1 MGAPL
6 GEPAELWS
14 VGAIRHSRLD
24 RESPVLHQFLA
35 GSRYNYGKIFLYLQ
49 HALKQTTNTN
59 KHMPRFLITTKSR
72 TQFNGIR
79 IEPGM
84 SVEVV
89 TTSFANPL
97 LVNGGQPVVDAFLR
111 IYGIDIKKAGV
122 CSTVHLVVKQIG

>member
-1 MGAPL
+1 
-6 GEPAELWS
+6 
-14 VGAIRHSRLD
+14 
-24 RESPVLHQFLA
+24 
-35 GSRYNYGKIFLYLQ
+35 
-49 HALKQTTNTN
+49 
-59 KHMPRFLITTKSR
+59 MPKFLITTKSR

-97 LVNGGQPVVDAFLR
+97 LVNGGQSVVDAFMR

-122 CSTVHLVVKQIG
+122 CSMVYLDVKQVF

>member
-1 MGAPL
+1 M
-6 GEPAELWS
+6 
-14 VGAIRHSRLD
+14 
-24 RESPVLHQFLA
+24 QFLA
-35 GSRYNYGKIFLYLQ
+35 GSRYNYGKKLLYLQ
-49 HALKQTTNTN
+49 HTLKQATNTN
-59 KHMPRFLITTKSR
+59 SHMPRFLITTKSR

-111 IYGIDIKKAGV
+111 IYGIDIRRAGV
-122 CSTVHLVVKQIG
+122 CTPVYLDVRQIG

>member
-1 MGAPL
+1 
-6 GEPAELWS
+6 
-14 VGAIRHSRLD
+14 
-24 RESPVLHQFLA
+24 
-35 GSRYNYGKIFLYLQ
+35 
-49 HALKQTTNTN
+49 
-59 KHMPRFLITTKSR
+59 MPRFLITTKAR

-122 CSTVHLVVKQIG
+122 LSPVYLVAQRIE

>member
-1 MGAPL
+1 
-6 GEPAELWS
+6 
-14 VGAIRHSRLD
+14 
-24 RESPVLHQFLA
+24 
-35 GSRYNYGKIFLYLQ
+35 
-49 HALKQTTNTN
+49 
-59 KHMPRFLITTKSR
+59 MPKFLITTKSR

-97 LVNGGQPVVDAFLR
+97 LVNGGQPVIDAFMR

-122 CSTVHLVVKQIG
+122 CSPVYLKVKQIG